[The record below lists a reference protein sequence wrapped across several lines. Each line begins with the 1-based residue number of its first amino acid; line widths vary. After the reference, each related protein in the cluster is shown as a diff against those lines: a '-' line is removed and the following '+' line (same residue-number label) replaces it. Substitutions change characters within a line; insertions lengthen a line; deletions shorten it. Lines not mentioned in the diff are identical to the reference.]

1 MNYQLTNLAKAAAI
15 LSIAKT
21 KDLYNEEFELS
32 IIQHVD
38 GEFVEKLLLLVEDYH
53 EEIADMSASQI
64 NQFVSLRFN
73 ELEQRTTE

>member
-21 KDLYNEEFELS
+21 KDLYDEDLELS

-38 GEFVEKLLLLVEDYH
+38 SRFVEKLLLLVEDYH
-53 EEIADMSASQI
+53 DEIADMSASQI
-64 NQFVSLRFN
+64 NQFISLRFN
-73 ELEQRTTE
+73 ELEQGTAQ

>member
-21 KDLYNEEFELS
+21 KDLYDEDFELS

-38 GEFVEKLLLLVEDYH
+38 GRFVEKLLLLVEDYH
-53 EEIADMSASQI
+53 DEIADMPASQI
-64 NQFVSLRFN
+64 NQFISLRFN
-73 ELEQRTTE
+73 DVEQRTAE

>member
-1 MNYQLTNLAKAAAI
+1 MNYQLNNLAKAAAI

-21 KDLYNEEFELS
+21 EDLYDEEFELS

-38 GEFVEKLLLLVEDYH
+38 GTFVEKLLLLVEDYH

-73 ELEQRTTE
+73 ELEQRTT

>member
-21 KDLYNEEFELS
+21 KDLYDEDFELS

-38 GEFVEKLLLLVEDYH
+38 GRFVEKLLLLVEDYH
-53 EEIADMSASQI
+53 DEIADMPASQI
-64 NQFVSLRFN
+64 NQFISLRFN
-73 ELEQRTTE
+73 VLEQRTTE